1 LFISREHPLKLLIK
15 FNLVLLLVFG
25 AGMYLIARNAHSF
38 LISNAKQQVLQQA
51 ELMSASASATKDYT
65 EQQVSPVLET
75 TREHADTFLPQ
86 TIPFYAATV
95 TFQMVRNSY
104 PDYTIREA
112 ALNPTR
118 LTDRAADWEADLI
131 HYFRNNPS
139 KKEVIGQRST
149 PTGEILYVA
158 APIVAAG
165 GCLQC
170 HSHPSVAPSTLVKR
184 YGSQNGFGWQPNET
198 VGSQI
203 ISVPMSVPLKMAN
216 DGFRELIIS
225 LGIIFLATL
234 AMIDIAMYLLVI
246 RPLNRVS
253 RAADRI
259 SKGELDLPPLAVK
272 GNDEISAVTA
282 SINRMHTSL
291 VKAFEMLNG

>member
-1 LFISREHPLKLLIK
+1 LKLLLK

-25 AGMYLIARNAHSF
+25 VGMYLIARSSHNF
-38 LISNAKQQVLQQA
+38 LIRSAKQQVLQQA
-51 ELMSASASATKDYT
+51 ELMNASASATKDYT
-65 EQQVSPVLET
+65 EREVSPVLEK
-75 TREHADTFLPQ
+75 TREHTNTFLPQ
-86 TIPFYAATV
+86 TIPFYATTV
-95 TFQMVRNSY
+95 TFEGLRSSY

-118 LTDRAADWEADLI
+118 LTDRATDWEADLI
-131 HYFRNNPS
+131 SYFRNNPS

-158 APIVAAG
+158 TPIVAAG

-170 HSHPSVAPSTLVKR
+170 HSQPAIAPAALVKR
-184 YGSQNGFGWQPNET
+184 YGGQNGFGWRLNET

-203 ISVPMSVPLKMAN
+203 ISVPMSVPMKMAD
-216 DGFRELIIS
+216 DGFRDLLIS
-225 LGIIFLATL
+225 LGIIFLATM
-234 AMIDIAMYLLVI
+234 AMIDIAMYFLVI
-246 RPLNRVS
+246 RPLNRVL
-253 RAADRI
+253 RAAERV

-282 SINRMHTSL
+282 SFNRMQTSL

>member
-1 LFISREHPLKLLIK
+1 MKLLVK

-25 AGMYLIARNAHSF
+25 VGMYLIARNSHNF
-38 LISNAKQQVLQQA
+38 LIRSAKQQVLQQA
-51 ELMSASASATKDYT
+51 ELMNASASATKDYT
-65 EQQVSPVLET
+65 EREVSPVLEK
-75 TREHADTFLPQ
+75 TREHANTFLPQ
-86 TIPFYAATV
+86 TIPFYATTV
-95 TFQMVRNSY
+95 TFEGLRSAY

-118 LTDRAADWEADLI
+118 LTDRATDWEADLI
-131 HYFRNNPS
+131 NYFRNNPS

-158 APIVAAG
+158 TPIVAAG

-170 HSHPSVAPSTLVKR
+170 HSRPAIAPAALVKR
-184 YGSQNGFGWQPNET
+184 YGGQNGFGWRLNET

-203 ISVPMSVPLKMAN
+203 ISVPMSVPMKMAD
-216 DGFRELIIS
+216 DGFRDLLIS
-225 LGIIFLATL
+225 LGIIFLATM
-234 AMIDIAMYLLVI
+234 AMIDIAMYFLVI
-246 RPLNRVS
+246 RPLNRVL
-253 RAADRI
+253 RAAERV
-259 SKGELDLPPLAVK
+259 SKGELDLPPLTVK

-282 SINRMHTSL
+282 SFNRMQTSL

>member
-1 LFISREHPLKLLIK
+1 MKLLVK
-15 FNLVLLLVFG
+15 FNLVLLLIFG
-25 AGMYLIARNAHSF
+25 AGMYLTARNSHNF
-38 LISNAKQQVLQQA
+38 LIRSAKQQVLQQA
-51 ELMSASASATKDYT
+51 ELMNASASATKDYT
-65 EQQVSPVLET
+65 EREVSPALEGT
-75 TREHADTFLPQ
+75 HEHASTFLPQ
-86 TIPFYAATV
+86 TIPFYATTV
-95 TFQMVRNSY
+95 TFQALRSSY

-118 LTDRAADWEADLI
+118 LTDRATDWEADLI
-131 HYFRNNPS
+131 NYFRNNPS

-158 APIVAAG
+158 TPIVAAG

-170 HSHPSVAPSTLVKR
+170 HSQPAIAPAALVKR

-203 ISVPMSVPLKMAN
+203 VSVPMSVPLSMAN
-216 DGFRELIIS
+216 DGFRDLLMS
-225 LGIIFLATL
+225 LGIIFLATM
-234 AMIDIAMYLLVI
+234 AMIDITMYLLVI
-246 RPLNRVS
+246 RPLNRVL
-253 RAADRI
+253 RAADRV

-282 SINRMHTSL
+282 SFNRMHTSL
-291 VKAFEMLNG
+291 LKAFEMLNG

>member
-1 LFISREHPLKLLIK
+1 LKLLVK

-25 AGMYLIARNAHSF
+25 VGIYFIARQSHTF
-38 LISNAKQQVLQQA
+38 LIRSAKQQVLQQA
-51 ELMSASASATKDYT
+51 ELMNASASATKDYT
-65 EQQVSPVLET
+65 EREVSPVLEG
-75 TREHADTFLPQ
+75 TREHANTFLPQ

-95 TFQMVRNSY
+95 TFQTVRNSY

-131 HYFRNNPS
+131 NYFRNDPS

-158 APIVAAG
+158 TPIIAAS

-170 HSHPSVAPSTLVKR
+170 HSQPAAAPAAMVRR

-198 VGSQI
+198 IGSQI
-203 ISVPMSVPLKMAN
+203 VSVPMSVPLKIAN
-216 DGFRELIIS
+216 DGFRDLLIG
-225 LGIIFLATL
+225 LGIIFLATI
-234 AMIDIAMYLLVI
+234 AMIDLAMYLLVV
-246 RPLNRVS
+246 RPLNRVA

-259 SKGELDLPPLAVK
+259 SKGEVDLPPLAVK

-282 SINRMHTSL
+282 SFNRMHTSL
-291 VKAFEMLNG
+291 IKAFEMLNG